1 MLNTWSTHLLWPQEF
16 FATLFEKDLK
26 VKNKK
31 RKEGGKNPDIK
42 MRPENL
48 GEGQGSGFYHL
59 LLNHQHQLWVS
70 ALSQGYVCPPHRL
83 WKAGVLV
90 FSLAMGDAKLEKLTW

>member
-1 MLNTWSTHLLWPQEF
+1 
-16 FATLFEKDLK
+16 
-26 VKNKK
+26 
-31 RKEGGKNPDIK
+31 

-70 ALSQGYVCPPHRL
+70 ALSQDYVCPSHRL

-90 FSLAMGDAKLEKLTW
+90 FSLAMGDAKLKKLTW